1 MTDPQ
6 ADPQDVEPVAPDE
19 DESVPDSPKNEVP
32 EG

>member
-6 ADPQDVEPVAPDE
+6 IDPVTPDE
-19 DESVPDSPKNEVP
+19 DESVPDSPKNDEVP